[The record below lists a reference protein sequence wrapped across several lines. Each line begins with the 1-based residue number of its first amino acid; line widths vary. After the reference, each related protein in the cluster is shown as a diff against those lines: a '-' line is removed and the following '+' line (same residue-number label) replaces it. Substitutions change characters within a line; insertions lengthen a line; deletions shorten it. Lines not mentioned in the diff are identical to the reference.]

1 MWRAS
6 ENPWT
11 SFNMIQRKAPFVCL
25 LIPGTLNKKTP
36 LLRCSCLIGWNK
48 WSILMMSS
56 ISIAFW
62 VMTCSV
68 SKGACTTNLPP
79 KYSFKSPITKRSC
92 DNDHHK
98 KCKTKAK
105 DSTLPRWLLNLFFSL
120 SKLAEAFPLQALMP
134 RNMLEFMMGQNDM
147 KSSVSEKISQAN
159 RSIGPMYQVIQTNVL
174 HWIWCCSCCASFFT
188 ENKLVAARL
197 LFQTEQVSCWKD
209 CETAAM
215 HVALCHSER
224 CDSLKFAQHS

>member
-98 KCKTKAK
+98 KCKTQAK
-105 DSTLPRWLLNLFFSL
+105 DSTLPRWLLNLFFFFEQACGSI
-120 SKLAEAFPLQALMP
+120 STASPDAEKYVGIHDGVKWHEVKCQWEDFT
-134 RNMLEFMMGQNDM
+134 
-147 KSSVSEKISQAN
+147 SQPFN
-159 RSIGPMYQVIQTNVL
+159 RPNVP
-174 HWIWCCSCCASFFT
+174 SNPNKCASL
-188 ENKLVAARL
+188 NLM
-197 LFQTEQVSCWKD
+197 LF
-209 CETAAM
+209 M
-215 HVALCHSER
+215 LCVIFHR
-224 CDSLKFAQHS
+224 K

>member
-11 SFNMIQRKAPFVCL
+11 SFNMIQRKAPFVYL

-79 KYSFKSPITKRSC
+79 KYSFKSPITKRNC

-98 KCKTKAK
+98 KCKTQAK
-105 DSTLPRWLLNLFFSL
+105 DSTLPRWLLNLFFLWASL
-120 SKLAEAFPLQALMP
+120 RKHFHCKP
-134 RNMLEFMMGQNDM
+134 
-147 KSSVSEKISQAN
+147 
-159 RSIGPMYQVIQTNVL
+159 
-174 HWIWCCSCCASFFT
+174 WCREICWNSWWGKMTWS
-188 ENKLVAARL
+188 
-197 LFQTEQVSCWKD
+197 QVSVRRFHKP
-209 CETAAM
+209 T
-215 HVALCHSER
+215 VQS
-224 CDSLKFAQHS
+224 AQCTK